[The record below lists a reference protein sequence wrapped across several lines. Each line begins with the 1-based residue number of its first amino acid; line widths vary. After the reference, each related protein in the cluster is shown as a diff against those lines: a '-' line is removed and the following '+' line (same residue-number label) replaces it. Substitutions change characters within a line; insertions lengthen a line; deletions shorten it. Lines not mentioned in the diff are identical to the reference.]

1 MGLNYLAELNA
12 MRDYLLLRPLASGQ
26 ISLWHG
32 LMMINNLCGWK
43 SWFTAPNMTLQA
55 FSGLS
60 DSGIHK
66 ARKVLKEREL
76 IDYLPGSS
84 GVIPAKYHVYPV
96 SLRVREARGSKDSSK
111 DSSTGSST
119 GSSTSRSTGGGAGS
133 GTGGST
139 AFYKQ
144 NKPDKK
150 RQKETTNPFLKMLS
164 DEEEM

>member
-12 MRDYLLLRPLASGQ
+12 MRDYLLLRPLASVQ

-84 GVIPAKYHVYPV
+84 GVIPAKYHIYPV
-96 SLRVREARGSKDSSK
+96 SLRVREARGIKG
-111 DSSTGSST
+111 SSTGSST
-119 GSSTSRSTGGGAGS
+119 GSGAGS
-133 GTGGST
+133 ETGSRTGGST
-139 AFYKQ
+139 TFYKQ

>member
-1 MGLNYLAELNA
+1 MGLNYMAELNA

-60 DSGIHK
+60 DSGIYK

-84 GVIPAKYHVYPV
+84 GVIPAKYHIYPV
-96 SLRVREARGSKDSSK
+96 SLRVREARGSN
-111 DSSTGSST
+111 
-119 GSSTSRSTGGGAGS
+119 
-133 GTGGST
+133 TGGST

-150 RQKETTNPFLKMLS
+150 RQKETSNPFLKMLN
-164 DEEEM
+164 DEEET

>member
-1 MGLNYLAELNA
+1 MGLNYLTELNA
-12 MRDYLLLRPLASGQ
+12 MRDYLLMRPLASGQ

-32 LMMINNLCGWK
+32 LMMVNNLCGWK

-76 IDYLPGSS
+76 IDYIPGSS
-84 GVIPAKYHVYPV
+84 GVIPAKYHIYPV
-96 SLRVREARGSKDSSK
+96 SLRVREARASKDSGTG
-111 DSSTGSST
+111 DSTGSST
-119 GSSTSRSTGGGAGS
+119 GRGAGS
-133 GTGGST
+133 STGGST

-150 RQKETTNPFLKMLS
+150 RQKETQNPFLKMLN

>member
-1 MGLNYLAELNA
+1 MGLNYMAELNA

-43 SWFTAPNMTLQA
+43 SWFTAPNMTLRA

-60 DSGIHK
+60 NNGILD
-66 ARKVLKEREL
+66 ARKVLKERGL

-84 GVIPAKYHVYPV
+84 GVIPAKYHIYPV
-96 SLRVREARGSKDSSK
+96 SLRVREARGSV
-111 DSSTGSST
+111 GSP
-119 GSSTSRSTGGGAGS
+119 AVGS
-133 GTGGST
+133 GVGSVP
-139 AFYKQ
+139 FYKQ

-150 RQKETTNPFLKMLS
+150 RQKETSNPFLKMLN
-164 DEEEM
+164 DEEET

>member
-1 MGLNYLAELNA
+1 MGLNYMAELNA

-60 DSGIHK
+60 DSGIYK

-84 GVIPAKYHVYPV
+84 GVIPAKYHIYPV
-96 SLRVREARGSKDSSK
+96 SLRVREARGSKG
-111 DSSTGSST
+111 SSTGSST
-119 GSSTSRSTGGGAGS
+119 GGSTGSSTGGSTGS
-133 GTGGST
+133 STGGST

-150 RQKETTNPFLKMLS
+150 RQKETSNPFLKMLN
-164 DEEEM
+164 DEEET

>member
-1 MGLNYLAELNA
+1 
-12 MRDYLLLRPLASGQ
+12 
-26 ISLWHG
+26 
-32 LMMINNLCGWK
+32 
-43 SWFTAPNMTLQA
+43 MTLQA

-84 GVIPAKYHVYPV
+84 GVIPAKYHIYPV
-96 SLRVREARGSKDSSK
+96 SLRVREARGSKD
-111 DSSTGSST
+111 SST

>member
-66 ARKVLKEREL
+66 ARRCLKR
-76 IDYLPGSS
+76 GSS
-84 GVIPAKYHVYPV
+84 
-96 SLRVREARGSKDSSK
+96 L
-111 DSSTGSST
+111 TT
-119 GSSTSRSTGGGAGS
+119 C
-133 GTGGST
+133 
-139 AFYKQ
+139 
-144 NKPDKK
+144 PD
-150 RQKETTNPFLKMLS
+150 RLG
-164 DEEEM
+164 

>member
-32 LMMINNLCGWK
+32 LMMINNLCVWK

-84 GVIPAKYHVYPV
+84 GVIPAKYHIYPV
-96 SLRVREARGSKDSSK
+96 SLRVREACGSKG
-111 DSSTGSST
+111 SSTGSST
-119 GSSTSRSTGGGAGS
+119 GSGAGS
-133 GTGGST
+133 ETGSRTGGST
-139 AFYKQ
+139 TFYKQ

>member
-12 MRDYLLLRPLASGQ
+12 MQDYLLLRPLASGQ

-76 IDYLPGSS
+76 IDYLPG
-84 GVIPAKYHVYPV
+84 
-96 SLRVREARGSKDSSK
+96 
-111 DSSTGSST
+111 
-119 GSSTSRSTGGGAGS
+119 
-133 GTGGST
+133 
-139 AFYKQ
+139 
-144 NKPDKK
+144 
-150 RQKETTNPFLKMLS
+150 
-164 DEEEM
+164 

>member
-1 MGLNYLAELNA
+1 MGLNYMAELNA

-32 LMMINNLCGWK
+32 LMMINNLWGWK
-43 SWFTAPNMTLQA
+43 SWFTAPNMTLRA

-60 DSGIHK
+60 DSGIYK

-84 GVIPAKYHVYPV
+84 GVIPAKYHIYPV
-96 SLRVREARGSKDSSK
+96 SLRVREARGSK
-111 DSSTGSST
+111 GSST
-119 GSSTSRSTGGGAGS
+119 GSGTGGSTGGSTGS
-133 GTGGST
+133 STGGST

-150 RQKETTNPFLKMLS
+150 RQKETSNPFLKMLN
-164 DEEEM
+164 DEEET

>member
-1 MGLNYLAELNA
+1 MGLNYMAELNA

-60 DSGIHK
+60 DSGIYK

-84 GVIPAKYHVYPV
+84 GVIPAKYHIYPV
-96 SLRVREARGSKDSSK
+96 SLRVR
-111 DSSTGSST
+111 TGSS
-119 GSSTSRSTGGGAGS
+119 
-133 GTGGST
+133 TGGST

-150 RQKETTNPFLKMLS
+150 RQKETSNPFLKMLN
-164 DEEEM
+164 DEEET

>member
-1 MGLNYLAELNA
+1 

-96 SLRVREARGSKDSSK
+96 SLRVREARGSKDSS
-111 DSSTGSST
+111 T

>member
-43 SWFTAPNMTLQA
+43 SWVTAPNMTLQA

>member
-1 MGLNYLAELNA
+1 MGLNYMAELNA

-60 DSGIHK
+60 DSGIYK

-84 GVIPAKYHVYPV
+84 GVIPAKYHIYPV
-96 SLRVREARGSKDSSK
+96 SLRVREAHGSKGSGTGSGTGG
-111 DSSTGSST
+111 STGSS
-119 GSSTSRSTGGGAGS
+119 
-133 GTGGST
+133 TGGST

-150 RQKETTNPFLKMLS
+150 RQKETSNPFLKMLN
-164 DEEEM
+164 DEEET

>member
-1 MGLNYLAELNA
+1 MGLNYMAELNA

-60 DSGIHK
+60 DSGIYK

-84 GVIPAKYHVYPV
+84 GVIPAKYHIYPV
-96 SLRVREARGSKDSSK
+96 SLRVREARGSKDSS
-111 DSSTGSST
+111 TG
-119 GSSTSRSTGGGAGS
+119 GSTGGS
-133 GTGGST
+133 TDSSTGGST

-150 RQKETTNPFLKMLS
+150 RQKETSNPFLKMLN
-164 DEEEM
+164 DEEET

>member
-96 SLRVREARGSKDSSK
+96 SLRVREARGSKDSS
-111 DSSTGSST
+111 TGS
-119 GSSTSRSTGGGAGS
+119 
-133 GTGGST
+133 ST